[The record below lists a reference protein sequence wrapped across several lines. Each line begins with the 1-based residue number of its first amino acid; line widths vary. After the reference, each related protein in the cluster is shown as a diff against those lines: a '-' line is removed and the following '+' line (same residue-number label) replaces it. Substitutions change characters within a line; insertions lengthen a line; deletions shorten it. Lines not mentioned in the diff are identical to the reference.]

1 MKKARFAAIAAA
13 AGVALAVPFL
23 VSAQG
28 APAGDGPGMRAGGF
42 HHVHA
47 RHGGPGEQ
55 AMMGGAFLRGLDL
68 TEAQRDKVFAV
79 MHANAPAM
87 REQGKILRAT
97 RGELAKLALS
107 NDYDEAKV
115 KALTDRSA
123 QAMSTIAQLRARG
136 MNEIFRTLTPEQQAK
151 VIERQAR
158 WEQRGPG
165 GWRHFGPGGEGRR
178 GGPGIDGGPGAG
190 RS

>member
-1 MKKARFAAIAAA
+1 MKKARIAAIAAA

-28 APAGDGPGMRAGGF
+28 APAGDGMREGGAF
-42 HHVHA
+42 HRIHA

-55 AMMGGAFLRGLDL
+55 GLRGGAFLRGLDL

-165 GWRHFGPGGEGRR
+165 GGRHFGPRGEGRR
-178 GGPGIDGGPGAG
+178 GGPGFDGGPGAG

>member
-1 MKKARFAAIAAA
+1 MKRARFAAIAAA

-28 APAGDGPGMRAGGF
+28 EPAGDGMRAGGAF
-42 HHVHA
+42 HRTHA

-55 AMMGGAFLRGLDL
+55 AMMGGGFLRGLDL

-97 RGELAKLALS
+97 RGELARLALS

-123 QAMSTIAQLRARG
+123 QAMSTIAQTRARA

-151 VIERQAR
+151 AIERQAR
-158 WEQRGPG
+158 WEQRGPRG
-165 GWRHFGPGGEGRR
+165 GRHFGPGGEGRR
-178 GGPGIDGGPGAG
+178 GGPGMGDAQGAG

>member
-1 MKKARFAAIAAA
+1 MKKARIAAIAAA
-13 AGVALAVPFL
+13 VGVALAVPFV

-28 APAGDGPGMRAGGF
+28 APGGDGPGMRAGGF

-47 RHGGPGEQ
+47 RHGWGERG
-55 AMMGGAFLRGLDL
+55 MMGGAFLRGLDL

-79 MHANAPAM
+79 RHANEPAM

-97 RGELAKLALS
+97 RAELSKLALS
-107 NDYDEAKV
+107 NDYDEARAR
-115 KALTDRSA
+115 ALTDRSA
-123 QAMSTIAQLRARG
+123 QAMSTMAQLRARG
-136 MNEIFRTLTPEQQAK
+136 MNEIFRVLTPEQQAK

-158 WEQRGPG
+158 WEQRGPRG
-165 GWRHFGPGGEGRR
+165 GRSFGPGGEGPR
-178 GGPGIDGGPGAG
+178 GEAAPERASGAA

>member
-1 MKKARFAAIAAA
+1 MKKARIAAIAAA

-28 APAGDGPGMRAGGF
+28 APGGDGMREGGEF
-42 HHVHA
+42 HRIHA
-47 RHGGPGEQ
+47 RHGGPGERG
-55 AMMGGAFLRGLDL
+55 MMGGAYLRGLDL

-97 RGELAKLALS
+97 RDELAKLALS

-115 KALTDRSA
+115 RALTDRSA
-123 QAMSTIAQLRARG
+123 QATSTIAQLRTRG

-165 GWRHFGPGGEGRR
+165 GGRHFGPGGEGRR
-178 GGPGIDGGPGAG
+178 GGPGFDGGPGAG